1 MATQITQDFSGQKA
15 DGGTGA
21 YTIVN
26 APAGLPFLPLGA
38 QSAGPNRL
46 PDPNLQP
53 PKSAVYVGGKGG
65 GAESGG
71 AFDPAFGQGGVS

>member
-1 MATQITQDFSGQKA
+1 MAQITQDY
-15 DGGTGA
+15 DGGSDKGG
-21 YTIVN
+21 IVN

-38 QSAGPNRL
+38 TSAGPNRM

-53 PKSAVYVGGKGG
+53 PKAAIYVGGKGG

-71 AFDPAFGQGGVS
+71 AYDPNGVGFGQA